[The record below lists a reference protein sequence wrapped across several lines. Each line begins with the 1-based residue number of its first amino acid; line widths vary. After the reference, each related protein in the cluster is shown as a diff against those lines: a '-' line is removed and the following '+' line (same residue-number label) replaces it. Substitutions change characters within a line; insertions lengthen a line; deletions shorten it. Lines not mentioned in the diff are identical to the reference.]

1 MDLSVRGFRIVGRVQ
16 GVFFR
21 HSTRIEAE
29 RLGICGTARNLPDGS
44 VEVFAW
50 GGAPQLVELQ
60 RWLQRGP
67 VHARV
72 ERIEELT
79 VTEAQRAGVPAGFEV
94 L

>member
-1 MDLSVRGFRIVGRVQ
+1 MGRVQ

-29 RLGICGTARNLPDGS
+29 RLGICGTVRNLPDGS

-50 GGAPQLVELQ
+50 GGAPQPLELQ

-67 VHARV
+67 ARARV

-79 VTEAQRAGVPAGFEV
+79 VTEAQRAEAPAGFEV

>member
-1 MDLSVRGFRIVGRVQ
+1 MGRVQ

-29 RLGICGTARNLPDGS
+29 RLGIRGTVRNLPDGS

-50 GGAPQLVELQ
+50 GSAPQLLDLQ

-67 VHARV
+67 VYAQV

-79 VTEAQRAGVPAGFEV
+79 VTEAQRAPAPAGFEV

>member
-1 MDLSVRGFRIVGRVQ
+1 VDLSVRGFRIMGRVQ

-29 RLGICGTARNLPDGS
+29 RLGIRGSVRNLPDGS

-50 GGAPQLVELQ
+50 GCGPQLLELQ
-60 RWLQRGP
+60 RWLRRGP
-67 VHARV
+67 ARARV
-72 ERIEELT
+72 EKIEELT
-79 VTEAQRAGVPAGFEV
+79 VTEAQRAESPAGFEV

>member
-1 MDLSVRGFRIVGRVQ
+1 MGRVQ

-29 RLGICGTARNLPDGS
+29 RLGIRGTVRNLPDGS

-50 GGAPQLVELQ
+50 GGGQQLLELQ

-67 VHARV
+67 VRARV

-79 VTEAQRAGVPAGFEV
+79 VTEAQRAEAPTGFEV